1 MSNLTFATLFTNPK
15 VHYKIPDYQRAYSWD
30 EGNFEQFYNDI
41 VDIKKISG
49 PTNSD
54 YSYYL
59 GHFLFETKG
68 NLHNIVDGQQRIT
81 TCIIFI
87 SAVTQVLRKKLDA
100 YLVKEHDK
108 EYCKKLEHKIMT
120 YEETYLKINDRSR
133 LETVD
138 YDNNF
143 FQDLI
148 VDHKTHECVHTV
160 TSLSQKAIQAAFNF
174 FTKKLSALNEKDI
187 LCIVECLE
195 SAFITTYYVEGK
207 FQAAQIF
214 SYQNDRGKRLT
225 NLEILKALFLL
236 QFYRTLNEDDIEE
249 EENNQDIKYLL
260 NDFRTIYQIAVN
272 IETDEDTVLNYFW
285 RAFGPQGF
293 NSRYLI
299 PEVKKWLFEENEQNT
314 RQKIKEFTSKLAL
327 AFQFVES
334 FEKSNET
341 MPYYLKCIDF
351 MAASFPVLIRAK
363 LIGAHEPVFQRLYKL
378 MENLSFRSRLRG
390 GRANIT
396 TRFQSNL
403 IQNVLD
409 SNSLNNAIDEVK
421 RLILSQEKNDW
432 QYWTDQQ
439 MDDALR
445 SNMYN
450 NPMIN
455 YFLWRYEESLCN
467 PNQSNP
473 KIKAEVFIAPNIK
486 YETIDHIAPQTNPGP
501 NNGYGTYDEA
511 KGCIDNASMHSIGNL
526 VLMAKSQ
533 NSRLQN
539 KPFSVKLKVYN
550 GDNLMHQQ
558 REICSFVSDSD
569 NIIWDRDAIERRTN
583 TLIER
588 AREIWDIKDI

>member
-1 MSNLTFATLFTNPK
+1 MNTLTFATLFTNPK
-15 VHYKIPDYQRAYSWD
+15 IHYKVPDYQRAYSWD

-41 VDIKKISG
+41 VDIKIISD
-49 PTNSD
+49 TTDKD
-54 YSYYL
+54 YPYYL

-68 NLHNIVDGQQRIT
+68 NLHSIVDGQQRLT

-87 SAVTQVLRKKLDA
+87 SAVIQVLREKLDV
-100 YLVKEHDK
+100 YLSKEDDK
-108 EYCKKLEHKIMT
+108 EFCKKLEHKIIT
-120 YEETYLKINDRSR
+120 YEETYLKLNGYSR

-148 VDHKTHECVHTV
+148 VDHKTHECVHTI
-160 TSLSQKAIQAAFNF
+160 TSRSQKAIQEAFNF
-174 FTKKLSALNEKDI
+174 FKTKLSALNEKDI
-187 LCIVECLE
+187 LSMVGCLE

-236 QFYRTLNEDDIEE
+236 QVYRTLNEDDIEE
-249 EENNQDIKYLL
+249 EKNNQDIKYLL
-260 NDFRTIYQIAVN
+260 NDFRTIYQISVN

-299 PEVKKWLFEENEQNT
+299 PEVKKWLFEEKGRTT

-341 MPYYLKCIDF
+341 MPYYLKCINF

-363 LIGAHEPVFQRLYKL
+363 LIGTHEQVFQRLYKL

-390 GRANIT
+390 GRADIT
-396 TRFQSNL
+396 SRFQSNL
-403 IQNVLD
+403 MQKALD

-421 RLILSQEKNDW
+421 KLILSQDKNEW

-439 MDDALR
+439 MIEALR

-450 NPMIN
+450 NPMVN
-455 YFLWRYEESLCN
+455 YFLWRYEESLCD

-501 NNGYGTYDEA
+501 NNGYGSYDEA
-511 KGCIDNASMHSIGNL
+511 EGCIDDTSMHSIGNL
-526 VLMAKSQ
+526 VLMARNQ
-533 NSRLQN
+533 NSSLQN
-539 KPFSVKLKVYN
+539 KSFSEKLKVYN

-558 REICSFVSDSD
+558 REIGSYVSDSD
-569 NIIWDRDAIERRTN
+569 NIIWDRNAIERRTN
-583 TLIER
+583 ALIKK
-588 AREIWDIKDI
+588 AKEIWDIKDI